1 MIQGKEVFLRALE
14 REDLKLLHE
23 MQNDEEVMQWAR
35 SRPDHM
41 VTMEALE
48 KEYEDELKGE
58 NVLRKTFAIVH
69 RKSGRVIGWA
79 SLRWWRPFHTTA
91 DFGIAIGDKGFRG
104 KGIGTEVTR
113 LLTEL
118 AFEQY
123 NIHKVE
129 LFTRPDNQAM
139 IRSAEKSGF
148 RVEGKIRETVYF
160 NGKYHDGVLMGV
172 LREEFENVKSGS
184 RRTPR

>member
-1 MIQGKEVFLRALE
+1 MKGQ
-14 REDLKLLHE
+14 
-23 MQNDEEVMQWAR
+23 
-35 SRPDHM
+35 
-41 VTMEALE
+41 
-48 KEYEDELKGE
+48 LKGE

-79 SLRWWRPFHTTA
+79 SLRWWRQFHTTA

-123 NIHKVE
+123 NMHKVE
-129 LFTRPDNQAM
+129 LFTRPENQAM

-160 NGKYHDGVLMGV
+160 NGKYHDGVVRASSERNSRKRSLVQGAPRV
-172 LREEFENVKSGS
+172 SEVVRGHTAHRAVAPTGS
-184 RRTPR
+184 RLLVKPSQLLADPPEPLGDLLIIRFLR